1 MKPPTLMIGV
11 LVVLVMSLPLVSR
24 GQQTPSVDPKADEV
38 LKKMGAT
45 LAAAKD
51 LSFAAHAIVDQAQ
64 ADGQKVQYARN
75 QKVQLRR
82 PDRLAV
88 DVTGDV
94 EQLQFRYDGK
104 QIALY
109 NPATNSW
116 GAAKAP
122 GSIEDTLDM
131 LARQYGMVMPLAD
144 LAFSDPYK
152 CLTEHVSRG
161 EYVGMGYVFDTKC
174 HHLAFRQPSVD
185 WQIWIE
191 EGERALPRKIVITQ
205 KDMPA
210 HPQYTAF
217 LSDWNLSAK
226 VDDAAF
232 TLKPPAD
239 AKKVEFAPST
249 QPAPAAG
256 AAGAGAAG
264 AAAAPPAG
272 AR

>member
-1 MKPPTLMIGV
+1 MKPFTFIIGV
-11 LVVLVMSLPLVSR
+11 LVVLVTSLPLVSSA
-24 GQQTPSVDPKADEV
+24 QQRPSVDPKADEV
-38 LKKMGAT
+38 LKKMSET
-45 LAAAKD
+45 LAAATSM
-51 LSFAAHAIVDQAQ
+51 SFAAHAIVDQVQ
-64 ADGQKVQYARN
+64 SDGHKVQYARN

-88 DVTGDV
+88 DVIGDL

-116 GAAKAP
+116 GTAKAP
-122 GSIEDTLDM
+122 ANIEETLDM
-131 LARQYGMVMPLAD
+131 LARQYGMAMPLAD

-152 CLTEHVSRG
+152 CLLEHVARG
-161 EYVGMGYVFDTKC
+161 EYVGIGYVFDAKC

-191 EGERALPRKIVITQ
+191 DGARALPRKIVITS
-205 KDMPA
+205 KDTPD

-226 VDDAAF
+226 IDDAAF

-239 AKKVEFAPST
+239 AKKVDFAPST
-249 QPAPAAG
+249 QPAAAG

-264 AAAAPPAG
+264 AAAG